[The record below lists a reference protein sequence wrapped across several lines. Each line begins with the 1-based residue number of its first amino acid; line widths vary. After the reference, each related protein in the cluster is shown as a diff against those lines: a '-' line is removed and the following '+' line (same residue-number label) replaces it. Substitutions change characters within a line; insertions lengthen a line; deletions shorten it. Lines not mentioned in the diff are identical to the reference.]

1 MTNIELADIKY
12 LVNNADACKL
22 VAVEDGGVDFNRDS
36 ILPKVGVAIR
46 IEAESFPNC
55 LLNRLQ
61 LH

>member
-12 LVNNADACKL
+12 LVNDADACML
-22 VAVEDGGVDFNRDS
+22 VAVEDGGVDLNRDS
-36 ILPKVGVAIR
+36 VLPKVGVAIR
-46 IEAESFPNC
+46 IEAESFANC